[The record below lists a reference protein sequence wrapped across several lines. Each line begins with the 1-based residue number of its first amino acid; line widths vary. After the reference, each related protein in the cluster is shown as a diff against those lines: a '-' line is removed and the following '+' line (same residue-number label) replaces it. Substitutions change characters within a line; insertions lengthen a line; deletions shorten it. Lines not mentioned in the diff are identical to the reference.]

1 MLGLLLTAFAV
12 VMGFLY
18 LLFKLLAANRE
29 AGLRFQREAEIRA
42 SRERELQERLERVK
56 KKKDDLQLAKGAVEK
71 DPERA
76 GKVVTSMMKE
86 KK

>member
-1 MLGLLLTAFAV
+1 MIGLLLTAV
-12 VMGFLY
+12 VVVLGFLY
-18 LLFKLLAANRE
+18 LLFKLLSANRE
-29 AGLRFQREAEIRA
+29 AGLRFHREAEIRA

-56 KKKDDLQLAKGAVEK
+56 KKKDDLQLANGAVEK

-76 GKVVTSMMKE
+76 GKVVTTMMKA

>member
-1 MLGLLLTAFAV
+1 MGLIITAVIV
-12 VMGFLY
+12 VLGFLY

-29 AGLRFQREAEIRA
+29 AGLRFRREAEIR
-42 SRERELQERLERVK
+42 EQHEQELKDRLEKVR
-56 KKKDDLQLAKGAVEK
+56 KKKDDLELAKGAVER

-76 GKVVTSMMKE
+76 GKVVSNTMKA